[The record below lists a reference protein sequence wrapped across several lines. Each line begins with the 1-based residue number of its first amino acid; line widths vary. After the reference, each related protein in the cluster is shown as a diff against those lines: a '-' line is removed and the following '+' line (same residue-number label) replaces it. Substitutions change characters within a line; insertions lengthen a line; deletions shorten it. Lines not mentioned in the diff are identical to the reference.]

1 MGKIKLEG
9 LEFFAYHGFYKT
21 EREVG
26 RKFGVDVEVTVDFSK
41 AAKDDSLHDTINYE
55 NVYRIVKE
63 EMAVPV
69 KLLEYL
75 ADKICTKMLMSFH
88 NIEDVH
94 ISIRKFNPPIGGICK
109 SATVEMFKNKED
121 LAQ

>member
-26 RKFGVDVEVTVDFSK
+26 RKFGVDIEVTVDFSK
-41 AAKDDSLHDTINYE
+41 AAQDDSLHDTINYE
-55 NVYRIVKE
+55 HVYLIVKE

-69 KLLEYL
+69 KLLEFL
-75 ADKICTKMLMSFH
+75 ADKICTKMLLSFS

-94 ISIRKFNPPIGGICK
+94 ISIRKYNPPIGGICK
-109 SATVEMFKNKED
+109 SATVEMVKRKEE
-121 LAQ
+121 LTE

>member
-26 RKFGVDVEVTVDFSK
+26 RKFGVDIEVTVDFSK

-69 KLLEYL
+69 KLLEFL
-75 ADKICTKMLMSFH
+75 ADKICTKILMSFH
-88 NIEDVH
+88 NIQDVH

-109 SATVEMFKNKED
+109 SATVEMLKKKEE
-121 LAQ
+121 LEN